1 MAESSLKASL
11 KLIAKVAIPILIAAG
26 VVWWQFG
33 SDFKNFDLSNL
44 RWTSRLTEGLLIA
57 LVLLFFREAGMAWRF
72 HELSDKKL
80 SGKDSVRVS
89 LICDFTSVITPTS
102 AGGSLLS
109 MIFLHRRGLNIGQA
123 TAITIL
129 TLFLDMMFFV
139 VTTPIV
145 FLLISP
151 SEILN
156 FSGGK
161 TDTNLAWVLTGIYLL
176 IIIFS
181 IILAVGIFYK
191 PKAVGAFFLKL
202 TSYKLLSRFRGKAT
216 ELADGLNRTSCE
228 IKQYSW
234 RWWIAPSLATITTWV
249 ARMLLVNAIFFAFIP
264 EANQPVIFA
273 RQIIVTIL
281 LMFVPTPGG
290 SGVGEMLFKT
300 YYADM
305 INGPV
310 IAIMAIIWRLFTSYI
325 FLLAGTIVL
334 PSFLKL
340 YSSIPDKTELS

>member
-1 MAESSLKASL
+1 
-11 KLIAKVAIPILIAAG
+11 
-26 VVWWQFG
+26 
-33 SDFKNFDLSNL
+33 
-44 RWTSRLTEGLLIA
+44 
-57 LVLLFFREAGMAWRF
+57 
-72 HELSDKKL
+72 
-80 SGKDSVRVS
+80 
-89 LICDFTSVITPTS
+89 
-102 AGGSLLS
+102 
-109 MIFLHRRGLNIGQA
+109 
-123 TAITIL
+123 L

-139 VTTPIV
+139 VTVPII

-156 FSGGK
+156 FSAGK
-161 TDTNLAWVLTGIYLL
+161 TDTNLAWVLMGIYLL
-176 IIIFS
+176 VIFFS

-191 PKAVGAFFLKL
+191 PKAVGAFFLKIAN
-202 TSYKLLSRFRGKAT
+202 YKLLRRFRGKAA
-216 ELADGLNRTSCE
+216 ELADGLNRTSYE

-234 RWWIAPSLATITTWV
+234 RWWIAPSLATIITWV

-325 FLLAGTIVL
+325 FLLTGITVL

-340 YSSIPDKTELS
+340 YSSNQIKPNYREENNRDQLG